1 MARYEQVGRYKRM
14 GDLVVVA
21 PSRKPVEEVTARE
34 LNRNT
39 AGVLAGVRSGRRAI
53 VTRHG
58 APVAVL
64 MEVEEAVGLCGMVLL
79 EKRAAERR
87 LFGDELEAELR
98 QRGLRRVPRVMGGS
112 SREGR

>member
-1 MARYEQVGRYKRM
+1 MARYKRI
-14 GDLVVVA
+14 GDLVTTA
-21 PSRKPVEEVTARE
+21 PPRKTVEEVTARE

-39 AGVLAGVRSGRRAI
+39 ARVLARVDAGGRAI
-53 VTRHG
+53 ITRHG

-79 EKRAAERR
+79 GRRGAESR

-98 QRGLRRVPRVMGGS
+98 QRDLRRAPRVMGG
-112 SREGR
+112 E